1 MSVRRW
7 IAVLGAA
14 VVAVALPADPS
25 YAVGPTDLYVA
36 TVDNGGSDAND
47 CTTVDSAC
55 ATIAHAINLAADSG
69 TTIHVG
75 AGTFDGRVQPGSK
88 SVTIEGAATDST
100 VLTSSPDSPGYDATV
115 VGITAGAT
123 TLSSLTVSGAQ
134 MAGVYLMNGASLDAD
149 QVLLTDAGCPL
160 WVQDGSAEVTD
171 SVIQNSGSGGCG
183 VPPTKPGSGSVY
195 LQSGSAS
202 LVRTQ
207 ILNPAPDA
215 PAVVVFGGVFNA
227 DQSYLDDTAN
237 EGDNNNSDGLDL
249 KGGSATITRT
259 TLHAFGTGVLVE
271 GGAASVSDDTFQG
284 NVVGLTSSS
293 GSATVVRSTFE
304 GELASLFQEVGG
316 NISVA
321 GSIMGVDD
329 IQNCAG
335 TITDLG
341 YNLAIDA
348 TCAFSAPTS
357 HENVDDLN
365 LDAGLADWG
374 GTVPTVA
381 ILNPSSAV
389 DAIPAGA
396 TYGNDSVR
404 LCPTSGSTDVRGVP
418 RPMGGECDAG
428 SMEMTGTR
436 TTLEAPSTAHP
447 GADVTLRAT
456 VGEPGVGVNGLEKPA
471 GTVTFDSGGQ
481 VLCHDVRVTTLGQA
495 DCTTSVLPTGR
506 SRIEATFSPSAG
518 STVHS
523 SSAVTRI
530 TIGTKPSIT
539 APGRVVLHVGR
550 RARVRITAY
559 GQPVPWLALTKGH
572 LPPGLEF
579 HHRRGHASITGTPAK
594 RAAGTRHHLRVEAVN
609 LLGHARHA
617 ITLVVRRR

>member
-1 MSVRRW
+1 M
-7 IAVLGAA
+7 
-14 VVAVALPADPS
+14 
-25 YAVGPTDLYVA
+25 
-36 TVDNGGSDAND
+36 
-47 CTTVDSAC
+47 
-55 ATIAHAINLAADSG
+55 
-69 TTIHVG
+69 
-75 AGTFDGRVQPGSK
+75 
-88 SVTIEGAATDST
+88 
-100 VLTSSPDSPGYDATV
+100 
-115 VGITAGAT
+115 
-123 TLSSLTVSGAQ
+123 
-134 MAGVYLMNGASLDAD
+134 
-149 QVLLTDAGCPL
+149 
-160 WVQDGSAEVTD
+160 
-171 SVIQNSGSGGCG
+171 
-183 VPPTKPGSGSVY
+183 Y